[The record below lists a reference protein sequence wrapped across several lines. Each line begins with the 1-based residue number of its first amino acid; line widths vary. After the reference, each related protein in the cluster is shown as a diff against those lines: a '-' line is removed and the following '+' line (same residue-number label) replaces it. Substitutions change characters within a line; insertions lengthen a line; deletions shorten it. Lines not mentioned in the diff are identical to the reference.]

1 MRRAAAAVL
10 AALTFAS
17 CGGPPAPPVPTDSTF
32 TMLAEGCAGDSCSG
46 IRLSYPEY
54 SGGEEGAAAAINVL
68 IQRHLQSLV
77 LIGDTT
83 PISLERAA
91 RRLLEANRR
100 FRADFP
106 EAPGI
111 WKVGAR
117 VTQTY
122 ASPAVITIRSDAV
135 SDLGGAHPNSVTTFF
150 MVEARTGRRLPDPEI
165 IRDIPGLLRA
175 AEPLFRDVRKLSADE
190 SLNDA
195 GFWFPGDTL
204 NLPANIGYTPEGLVL
219 YYNRYEITSYAG
231 GSTEVVVPWSTA
243 ADLVRLR

>member
-1 MRRAAAAVL
+1 MRRVAAMLAVL
-10 AALTFAS
+10 ALAS
-17 CGGPPAPPVPTDSTF
+17 CGGPPPPPVPADRTF

-46 IRLSYPEY
+46 VRLSYPEY

-83 PISLERAA
+83 HISLERAA

-111 WKVGAR
+111 WQVGAR
-117 VTQTY
+117 VAQTH
-122 ASPAVITIRSDAV
+122 ASPEVIAIRSDAV

-150 MVEARTGRRLPDPEI
+150 VVDARTGKRLTDAEI

-175 AEPLFRDVRKLSADE
+175 AEPLFRGVRNLSADE

-243 ADLVRLR
+243 GDLVRLR